1 MPDYLSVQVTVLL
14 EAICR
19 GESPAAAELMPLV
32 YDELRRLVGRE
43 MAKERRGHTLQPT
56 LSSIGVA
63 DGEKPRVTESTP

>member
-1 MPDYLSVQVTVLL
+1 MPDRQPGQVTVLL
-14 EAICR
+14 EAMRC
-19 GESPAAAELMPLV
+19 GESPAAAQLLPLV

-43 MAKERRGHTLQPT
+43 MAKERGHTRQPT